1 MKLDSGL
8 RRNDEIATRL
18 AIASMFLIH
27 GLVTGA
33 WVPHIPL
40 AQQRLGA
47 DLATFGLALLALAAG
62 AVTAMPVAGSLIHK
76 YGSGRVT
83 LATGILFCL
92 AFPLPALAGT
102 IGWFVA
108 GLAIFGAA
116 MGAMDVAMNA
126 QALAFEKQIG
136 KPVMSLFHGMY
147 SAGAMGGAGLSALVL
162 GRFSAPMHLAGTV
175 VTGLA
180 TICVAA
186 LFLLPA
192 DTDRGLAEQR
202 FFAWPSRATI
212 GLGSLCFLA
221 YMSEGAVLDWSAI
234 ELRQKFSLSAHV
246 AGIGYGAFAG
256 GMALARFTGDALRS
270 RFGPV
275 ALVRSSAA
283 LAAAGMIVA
292 LAGQDA
298 VMCIAAYGLAG
309 LGLGNIV
316 PVLLSGGGRL
326 EPEAP
331 GRAIAAVVAM
341 GFAGSVIGPP
351 FIGLAA
357 QGAGL
362 SAALGFIVIAMVVI
376 AAAANTAKA
385 ARV

>member
-1 MKLDSGL
+1 MKLDSGF

-40 AQQRLGA
+40 AQQRLGT

-76 YGSGRVT
+76 NGSARVT
-83 LATGILFCL
+83 LVTGILFCL
-92 AFPLPALAGT
+92 AFPVPALAGT

-108 GLAIFGAA
+108 GLVIFGAA

-126 QALAFEKQIG
+126 QALAYEKQIG

-162 GRFSAPMHLAGTV
+162 GRFSAHTHLAGTV
-175 VTGLA
+175 VIGLA

-186 LFLLPA
+186 FFLLPA
-192 DTDRGLAEQR
+192 DTDRGLEKR

-256 GMALARFTGDALRS
+256 GMAVARFTGDALRS

-283 LAAAGMIVA
+283 LAAAGMIIA
-292 LAGQDA
+292 LAGHDT
-298 VMCIAAYGLAG
+298 VMCIVAYGLAG

-362 SAALGFIVIAMVVI
+362 SAALGLIAVAMIII
-376 AAAANTAKA
+376 AAAAKAAEA

>member
-1 MKLDSGL
+1 MKPDSGL
-8 RRNDEIATRL
+8 RRNDEIAARL

-47 DLATFGLALLALAAG
+47 DLATFGLALLAMAAG
-62 AVTAMPVAGSLIHK
+62 AVTAMPVAGALIHK
-76 YGSGRVT
+76 AGSARVT
-83 LATGILFCL
+83 LVTGILFCL
-92 AFPLPALAGT
+92 AFPMPALAGT

-108 GLAIFGAA
+108 GLAIFGATI
-116 MGAMDVAMNA
+116 GAMDVAINA
-126 QALAFEKQIG
+126 QALAYEKHIG
-136 KPVMSLFHGMY
+136 RPVMSLFHGMY
-147 SAGAMGGAGLSALVL
+147 SAGAMGGAGVSALVL
-162 GRFSAPMHLAGTV
+162 GRFSVQTHLAGTV
-175 VTGLA
+175 VIGLA
-180 TICVAA
+180 TMGAA
-186 LFLLPA
+186 AFFLLPA
-192 DTDRGLAEQR
+192 DTDRGLEKR

-212 GLGSLCFLA
+212 GLGGLCFLA

-256 GMALARFTGDALRS
+256 GMAVARFTGDALRS
-270 RFGPV
+270 RFGPI

-283 LAAAGMIVA
+283 LAAAGMVIA

-298 VMCIAAYGLAG
+298 VICIVAYGLAG

-362 SAALGFIVIAMVVI
+362 SAALGFIVLAMIII
-376 AAAANTAKA
+376 AAAARAAEA